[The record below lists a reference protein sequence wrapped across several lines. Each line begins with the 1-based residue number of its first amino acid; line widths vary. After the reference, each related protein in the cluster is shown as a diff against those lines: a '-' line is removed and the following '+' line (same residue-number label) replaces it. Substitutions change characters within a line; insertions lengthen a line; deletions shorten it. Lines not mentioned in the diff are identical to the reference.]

1 MTARMPAAELPFM
14 SAHGRG
20 IHGRRCAARRE
31 NPPRVDFFLT
41 MHGYHMRD
49 FAKSRPPSKNGC
61 SPKGAKM
68 GGAPDTRR
76 ETPTV
81 LIVDDER
88 DVAEHLVSVYTPF
101 AVT

>member
-1 MTARMPAAELPFM
+1 M
-14 SAHGRG
+14 
-20 IHGRRCAARRE
+20 
-31 NPPRVDFFLT
+31 
-41 MHGYHMRD
+41 
-49 FAKSRPPSKNGC
+49 FA
-61 SPKGAKM
+61 KGAKM

>member
-1 MTARMPAAELPFM
+1 
-14 SAHGRG
+14 
-20 IHGRRCAARRE
+20 
-31 NPPRVDFFLT
+31 
-41 MHGYHMRD
+41 
-49 FAKSRPPSKNGC
+49 
-61 SPKGAKM
+61 M
-68 GGAPDTRR
+68 GDAPDTRR